1 MDKEFKMSRKC
12 CWCQST
18 LTPNDRPRLLECFH
32 SACEACVTQEQNKI
46 FQLGHNTNHI
56 NITCP
61 LCKMDSRND
70 SIIENL
76 FLIEM
81 LESMQLDENGANSS
95 EEAPKCSNDCATPPT
110 PATSY
115 CVECDALICD
125 SCVQNHQLLKITKDH
140 TIKSKDA
147 AETKSDKSSR
157 KENKCKTHP
166 AEILNVYC
174 ETCDRL
180 TCRDC
185 QLLEHNSH
193 KYKFIKDMASET
205 RDQLRGLLNEINY
218 KKVLL
223 SSAMQVIDERQS
235 LIAEKKTE
243 LSKDIHDLV
252 AKLANAVS
260 SRGKQLLFRLNQVCE
275 HKLTVLSD
283 KKETLSQIN
292 SHTDHCINF
301 VENVLENAS
310 DTAVLHS
317 KKTLS
322 KHLTTVKCQ
331 RADIPNPEVPV
342 RIQLFL
348 SNVPELENVISRIGT
363 ILVDGKPYPPIA
375 APVQQSANSITPPT
389 AANPLQQLN
398 QQIESRSQPQQQHN
412 LPPGRQRQ
420 SPQITTPP
428 LRPLLPQGAPAA
440 GYNNSS
446 ANMFGPNGPQFPGN
460 MRNFPV
466 SDSGRFQPGVPPQ
479 LNSHSTMGPPQ
490 SHVTSSTDP
499 HMRNGEKIR
508 LVRYRNCYQLNNLL
522 FQIIFEVF

>member
-1 MDKEFKMSRKC
+1 MSRKC

-18 LTPNDRPRLLECFH
+18 LTTVDRPKLLECFH
-32 SACEACVTQEQNKI
+32 SACEACVKQEQNKI
-46 FQLGHNTNHI
+46 FQLGQSTNYI
-56 NITCP
+56 TITCP
-61 LCKMDSRND
+61 ICKMDSRND
-70 SIIENL
+70 MIIENQ

-81 LESMQLDENGANSS
+81 LESLQLDENGSGGSS
-95 EEAPKCSNDCATPPT
+95 DEAAKCSNDCAS
-110 PATSY
+110 PASSY
-115 CVECDALICD
+115 CVECEALICD

-147 AETKSDKSSR
+147 AEQKSDKSSR
-157 KENKCKTHP
+157 KEIKCKTHP

-193 KYKFIKDMASET
+193 KYKFLKDMASET
-205 RDQLRGLLNEINY
+205 RDQLKSLLSEINY

-223 SSAMQVIDERQS
+223 SSAMQVIDERQA

-275 HKLTVLSD
+275 HKLHVLGD

-301 VENVLENAS
+301 VENVLDNAS
-310 DTAVLHS
+310 DTAVLYS

-363 ILVDGKPYPPIA
+363 ILVDGKPYPPLA
-375 APVQQSANSITPPT
+375 APVQSQTNSITPPQQ
-389 AANPLQQLN
+389 ANNPLQQLN
-398 QQIESRSQPQQQHN
+398 QQLEATRSQQQQPQQQQQQNH
-412 LPPGRQRQ
+412 PPGRQRQ
-420 SPQITTPP
+420 SPNITTPP
-428 LRPLLPQGAPAA
+428 LRPLLPQGAPPNAG

-446 ANMFGPNGPQFPGN
+446 PNMFGPNGPQFPGN

-466 SDSGRFQPGVPPQ
+466 SDSGRFQPGIPPQ
-479 LNSHSTMGPPQ
+479 LNSHSAMGPPQ

-499 HMRNGEKIR
+499 HMRNGE
-508 LVRYRNCYQLNNLL
+508 LTEFFVY
-522 FQIIFEVF
+522 IIFLFIHINCQTISAVF